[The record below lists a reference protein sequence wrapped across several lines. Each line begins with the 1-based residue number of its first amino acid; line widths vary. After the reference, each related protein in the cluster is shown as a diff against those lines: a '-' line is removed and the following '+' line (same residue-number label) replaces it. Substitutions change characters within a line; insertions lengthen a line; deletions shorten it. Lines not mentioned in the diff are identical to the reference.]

1 MTLWFLFYLNIL
13 MNFPQR
19 PNLNNIF
26 RLILFILYSCNFYW
40 YKLINYLNI
49 TTKIRYFDLEW
60 LINEISF
67 YILFKLHMIEP
78 IFLIQSTPELFYVT
92 HSFLNIYAY
101 LFILLLGD
109 QLRLW
114 TRAFLMVILTLVFI
128 YTEFNRIFLI
138 FHLISFFNKG

>member
-26 RLILFILYSCNFYW
+26 RQILFILYSCNFYW

-60 LINEISF
+60 LRNEISF

-101 LFILLLGD
+101 LFI
-109 QLRLW
+109 W
-114 TRAFLMVILTLVFI
+114 FI
-128 YTEFNRIFLI
+128 YFIIGWSAETMDKSFSDGYPNSGI
-138 FHLISFFNKG
+138 HLYWI